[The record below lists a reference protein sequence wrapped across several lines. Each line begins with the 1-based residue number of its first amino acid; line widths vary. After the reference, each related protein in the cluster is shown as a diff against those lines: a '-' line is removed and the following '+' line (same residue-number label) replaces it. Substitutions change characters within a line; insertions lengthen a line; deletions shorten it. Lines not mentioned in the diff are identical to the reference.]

1 MPSTPLRTNLFPQVS
16 FEMAEEEVDLATV
29 PNRSDPGG
37 HDASPARRNAHQR
50 TPTVL
55 HQNTR
60 LLLEEWRSRREGGR
74 LPLRTAL
81 SPAAFGPLLPQ
92 IFVLG
97 LDGGAERL
105 RLAGGLL
112 HDLHGRELR
121 GQEFTSLWAGMDRS
135 RVLSALGEARRMA
148 RPVLLRAQGVT
159 AEGAAVGLEIALCP
173 LIGPTDL
180 PDRTIGLYQ
189 PTSLTARLM
198 GQPVERLHLT
208 DVEALPDPAAPAL
221 GFGFGEAAPPGPSA
235 RAALKLVVDNGRRVA

>member
-1 MPSTPLRTNLFPQVS
+1 M
-16 FEMAEEEVDLATV
+16 
-29 PNRSDPGG
+29 
-37 HDASPARRNAHQR
+37 
-50 TPTVL
+50 L
-55 HQNTR
+55 HQNTTV
-60 LLLEEWRSRREGGR
+60 LIEEWRSRRRGDR

-97 LDGGAERL
+97 LDAGAERL

-121 GQEFTSLWAGMDRS
+121 GVEFSCLWAGMDRA
-135 RVLSALGEARRMA
+135 RVLSALAEARRLA
-148 RPVLLRAQGVT
+148 RPVLLRAQAVT
-159 AEGAAVGLEIALCP
+159 AQGDALGLEIALCP

-189 PTSLTARLM
+189 PTSLTARLV
-198 GQPVERLHLT
+198 GRPVERLHLT
-208 DVEALPDPAAPAL
+208 DIEAIPASAQDLPTTFTPAL
-221 GFGFGEAAPPGPSA
+221 MRNSA